1 MILQKNLFTTIVLT
15 IIAISYPVSKSF
27 GQETLDIKITNIKLN
42 SGKIVVEI
50 YNSKVG
56 WLKTPFK
63 KLVLATNQDAQT
75 ASFNVPYGKYAI
87 TIYQDLNDNEESD
100 MNFLSIPKEPIGFG
114 NNYKPFGEPKFESCA
129 IEFKANSKPQEI
141 KLYKVF

>member
-1 MILQKNLFTTIVLT
+1 M
-15 IIAISYPVSKSF
+15 AISFTASKSF
-27 GQETLDIKITNIKLN
+27 GQETLEIKITNIKKN

-50 YNSKVG
+50 YSSKTS
-56 WLKTPFK
+56 WLKTPYK
-63 KLVLATNQDAQT
+63 KLVLPTNQNVQT

-87 TIYQDLNDNEESD
+87 TIYQDLNNNEESD
-100 MNFLSIPKEPIGFG
+100 MNFIGIPKEPIGFG

-141 KLYKVF
+141 NLYEVF